1 MKYVM
6 VSLIMKFFF
15 KTCCHALLWLLATHS
30 SLAAIMVNGLTDR
43 ARYDGSV
50 TFTIVAESGFTT
62 TATLDGQPRTVGVQD
77 TVDTIGYHE
86 LFVSKQ
92 PTGGGSNETLTVQ
105 FIVRNPER
113 ISTEDGIPTFTPPP
127 IVDDAPS
134 AFGSATL
141 LLVVPS
147 RVPIGLTFPV
157 VTLLRQ
163 SDGSPLWLNGTVQT
177 TNLSM
182 RLLRGFGST
191 LLQAP
196 AVPETRTFE
205 ARVAG
210 LSTNAAIAFEAGAWT
225 ARGGTLGGSEDWGTN
240 ARVQITNSL
249 TVPSGAVLRIGL
261 GSIVALAVGVEVI
274 VNGGRLEVAGA
285 LNNPV
290 VFTPI
295 NATDPWGGVRLTTT
309 AGSRFIGTGAIFTG
323 SGADPTWFNTHAGYS
338 VHRREQACLLVDT
351 GAQAYLTNCFF
362 VHLAGQAF
370 HLKSGV
376 LSLTDCL
383 VKRATTCGQINGGT
397 FSALRCGFIEF
408 PDTSSN
414 FVDEDNDAIY
424 LVPGSGNTYTVERS
438 VIGFTKDDGVD
449 TGAGHIV
456 MRRCWF
462 ENTFHEGTSPS
473 TTTHNME
480 IYDSIFTHC
489 GQGVE
494 QGFGNTT
501 VLMNHCATIGCM
513 VGIRSGDNYGAPTFT
528 DYSGLITASNCISIF
543 NEFQDVWGYEWNSWT
558 YRTNRMSI
566 TNNYFTAATSRHP
579 SNNVWNPAAD
589 GALLAGFMP
598 VSNSVV
604 GVAITGAHGGSIHEY
619 QGFYDV
625 RLSTF
630 SARPVS
636 VNYSLVGKT
645 DPASI
650 QETILATGTMQF
662 VAGETHKVL
671 NLALPGI
678 HAFGFLRLALS
689 QPQNTEVT
697 SSDLLYFTTPP
708 PPPEMVLIP
717 RGATN
722 WSYQALRVEPA
733 GAWEG
738 LNYTETNW
746 VQDRT
751 APIGFGTI
759 GTNGAFVTLNT
770 VLSSAEQGPSTDR
783 TRAVYF
789 RRHFNVPDPALVR
802 GLMLNLM
809 RDDGVVVYLNG
820 KQVGRNNI
828 DSGTTT
834 GGTVNYSLLATRTI
848 DNAEES
854 TFVPMPVSSDLVP
867 ELRTGDNVIALE
879 VHQATANSS
888 DLVMDLE
895 LIASFHP
902 PVEDVLGIGRESS
915 GAPFL
920 YWLDA
925 RWELETSSNLF
936 DWFSAPH
943 AVSPWKPALDKAE
956 EFYRWRR

>member
-1 MKYVM
+1 MKYVK
-6 VSLIMKFFF
+6 VLPIMKSFS
-15 KTCCHALLWLLATHS
+15 KMCCHPLLWLLAAHS
-30 SLAAIMVNGLTDR
+30 SFAAIIVNGLTDR
-43 ARYDGSV
+43 TRYDGSV

-77 TVDTIGYHE
+77 TVNTVSYHE

-92 PTGGGSNETLTVQ
+92 PNGGGSNETLSIQ

-134 AFGSATL
+134 AFVGGTL
-141 LLVVPS
+141 MLIVPP
-147 RVPIGLTFPV
+147 RVPVGLTFPL
-157 VTLLRQ
+157 VTQLRQ
-163 SDGSPLWLNGTVQT
+163 SDGSTLWLNGTVQT
-177 TNLSM
+177 TNGSM
-182 RLLRGFGST
+182 RLLRGFGSA

-196 AVPETRTFE
+196 AGPETRNIE

-210 LSTNAAIAFEAGAWT
+210 LFANASITFDASAWT

-249 TVPSGAVLRIGL
+249 TIPSGAILRMGA
-261 GSIVALAVGVEVI
+261 GTIVALAAGAEVI
-274 VNGGRLEVAGA
+274 VNGGTLEIAGT
-285 LNNPV
+285 LSNPV

-295 NATDPWGGVRLTTT
+295 NATEPWGGLRLTTAT
-309 AGSRFIGTGAIFTG
+309 GSRFIGAGAIFTG
-323 SGADPTWFNTHAGYS
+323 SGADATWFNTHSGYS

-362 VHLAGQAF
+362 VRLAGQAF

-376 LSLTDCL
+376 LRLTDCL
-383 VKRATTCGQINGGT
+383 VQRATTCGQINGGT
-397 FSALRCGFIEF
+397 FSALRCGLIEF

-424 LVPGSGNTYTVERS
+424 LVPGNGNTYTVEGC

-480 IYDSIFTHC
+480 IYDSVFTHC

-501 VLMNHCATIGCM
+501 VLMNHCATMGCM

-528 DYSGLITASNCISIF
+528 DYSGVITASNCFSLF

-566 TNNYFTAATSRHP
+566 TNNYFTAATTRHP
-579 SNNVWNPAAD
+579 SNYVWNPAVD
-589 GALLAGFMP
+589 GALLSGFMP
-598 VSNSVV
+598 VSNSAV
-604 GVAITGAHGGSIHEY
+604 GVAITGARSGSIYEY

-645 DPASI
+645 NPASL
-650 QETILATGTMQF
+650 QQTTLASGTVQF
-662 VAGETHKVL
+662 AAGETRKTL

-678 HAFGFLRLALS
+678 HAFGFLHLALS
-689 QPQNTEVT
+689 QPQNAEVT
-697 SSDLLYFTTPP
+697 SPDLLYFTTLPP
-708 PPPEMVLIP
+708 PPDVVLVP
-717 RGATN
+717 RGAGN

-738 LNYTETNW
+738 LSYIETNW
-746 VQDRT
+746 VQNTT

-759 GTNGAFVTLNT
+759 GTNGTFVTLNT
-770 VLSSAEQGPSTDR
+770 VLTAAEQGPSTDR

-789 RRHFNVPDPALVR
+789 RRHFTVPDPALVR
-802 GLMLNLM
+802 GLTLNLM

-854 TFVPMPVSSDLVP
+854 TFIPMPVSTDLVQ
-867 ELRTGDNVIALE
+867 ELRAGDNVIALE

-902 PVEDVLGIGRESS
+902 PVEDVHGIGRESS
-915 GAPFL
+915 GAPFV
-920 YWLDA
+920 YWLDN
-925 RWELETSSNLF
+925 RWQLEASSNLF
-936 DWFSAPH
+936 EWLGMPQA
-943 AVSPWKPALDKAE
+943 ASPWKPTLDTAQ